1 MSAIE
6 TRDAQI
12 AILNCLKRFSDQ
24 QFQTY
29 IKESRI
35 EDLAKSQDL
44 SFDHWVASVLF
55 STTKA
60 SVCFRVHFTSSTSR
74 SLLANTQKADP
85 SSVKPTTAQDF
96 LKEYCNVVMGRIK
109 GILSKEVEVDETRK
123 VFLPQVDPS
132 FDEFGIV
139 PTGSEKVVE
148 EAWWRV
154 IWEGG
159 ELVVYGRAKASGGFT
174 QDTLEALG
182 QEAIVSL
189 DDEGDIDFF

>member
-1 MSAIE
+1 MSEIE

-24 QFQTY
+24 QFKTY
-29 IKESRI
+29 ISDSRI

-74 SLLANTQKADP
+74 SLLAN
-85 SSVKPTTAQDF
+85 SSKLAPEAVKPTTAQDF

-109 GILSKEVEVDETRK
+109 GILSKEVHVDETRK

-139 PTGSEKVVE
+139 PTGTERVVE

-154 IWEGG
+154 LWDGG
-159 ELVVYGRAKASGGFT
+159 EIVVYGRAKASGGFT
-174 QDTLEALG
+174 EETLAALG
-182 QEAIVSL
+182 AEAIVTM